1 MELEEFLEVIAD
13 IQDAGWN
20 VKVVRENEMISDQ
33 VLPKEFA
40 KEYFNQI
47 NFPPRCLNVY
57 AQDLR
62 HVFDKVD
69 RNKDEF
75 VNRMVGT

>member
-1 MELEEFLEVIAD
+1 MELDEFLEVIAD
-13 IQDAGWN
+13 IQDAGWT

-33 VLPKEFA
+33 VGA
-40 KEYFNQI
+40 KNI
-47 NFPPRCLNVY
+47 STKSNVY

-75 VNRMVGT
+75 VNRMVGA